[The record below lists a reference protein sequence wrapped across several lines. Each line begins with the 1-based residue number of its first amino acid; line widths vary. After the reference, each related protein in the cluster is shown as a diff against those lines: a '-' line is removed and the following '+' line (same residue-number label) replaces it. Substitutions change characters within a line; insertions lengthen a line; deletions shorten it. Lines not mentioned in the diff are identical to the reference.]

1 MKYQQVSMID
11 DLPELEQVE
20 SRYTTQEQ
28 YTALPDKVVSL
39 GIGDMEQPKVRGI
52 REKMVLHE
60 GSGMRPNYSPPTFGP
75 EGAPVHYSITPS
87 PQFENTNYMHQP
99 YYSDAP
105 QNINYAGHPQPQIKG
120 EVIENL
126 EMPSHHHI
134 DCRNI
139 YEHIAQC
146 PICAKFYKHDTT
158 LYLILI
164 AILIIACALLLKRVL
179 RV

>member
-20 SRYTTQEQ
+20 SRYAPSEN
-28 YTALPDKVVSL
+28 YSVSDKVVSL
-39 GIGDMEQPKVRGI
+39 GINEMEQPRIRGI

-60 GSGMRPNYSPPTFGP
+60 GSGMRSNYSDRLPGM
-75 EGAPVHYSITPS
+75 AMA
-87 PQFENTNYMHQP
+87 ENTQRP
-99 YYSDAP
+99 DAS
-105 QNINYAGHPQPQIKG
+105 QDLSYIQPQVRG
-120 EVIENL
+120 EVIEHM
-126 EMPSHHHI
+126 EMPYL

-139 YEHIAQC
+139 YDHISKC
-146 PICAKFYKHDTT
+146 PICAKLYKQDNTM
-158 LYLILI
+158 YIIFI